1 MPAVVCALACV
12 VLHVKEQ
19 VEHRLCQFVNMK
31 PAIAGL
37 SNDNESQLLYYST
50 AVLRT

>member
-12 VLHVKEQ
+12 VLHLKEQ

-31 PAIAGL
+31 PG
-37 SNDNESQLLYYST
+37 SG
-50 AVLRT
+50 VVKRKV